1 MIVIITGA
9 SFISYAGFFLVA
21 AANLSIKQ
29 NHDFSDDDDA
39 SPILKGSDDSDTD
52 GDGDRDDDLVYDILC
67 MGWVWLFVAGLIFV
81 YMGLFGKLRRI
92 HKVCQLRSRNAPPI
106 PYWYGMWPFAIM
118 RCIVFILLMA
128 WAIVGIPKWT
138 LLGYNDSID
147 GNEIGICDFTGS
159 KRELIFIIPLGILV
173 LISAI
178 LGANMAYRIR
188 NLPNELSDVH
198 GIYYVYCCHLIGLI
212 VIGSLYIIGRIL
224 IKPTILVLAISFL
237 TVFES
242 ITSIAPIMIPK
253 MYYIWYENKFGKL
266 PDGIRIFGGG
276 QIHVTVNGNGNT
288 GNSNNNSNNNRN
300 STSNNNSST
309 NSA

>member
-1 MIVIITGA
+1 
-9 SFISYAGFFLVA
+9 
-21 AANLSIKQ
+21 
-29 NHDFSDDDDA
+29 
-39 SPILKGSDDSDTD
+39 
-52 GDGDRDDDLVYDILC
+52 

-159 KRELIFIIPLGILV
+159 KRELIFIIPLAILI

-237 TVFES
+237 TVF
-242 ITSIAPIMIPK
+242 K
-253 MYYIWYENKFGKL
+253 
-266 PDGIRIFGGG
+266 
-276 QIHVTVNGNGNT
+276 
-288 GNSNNNSNNNRN
+288 
-300 STSNNNSST
+300 
-309 NSA
+309 